1 LSQEDEN
8 EKEVE
13 FFLDEESPD
22 ELTDQEV
29 AAGRAIMMSLIHTLQ
44 LEQSKANLYFMLIP
58 LAFSVGL
65 LLGYYISF
73 INL

>member
-1 LSQEDEN
+1 MSQEDEN

-29 AAGRAIMMSLIHTLQ
+29 ASGRAIMMSLIHTLQ

>member
-1 LSQEDEN
+1 MSQEDE
-8 EKEVE
+8 EKVVE
-13 FFLDEESPD
+13 LPEEFAGLDLYTKSEYE
-22 ELTDQEV
+22 
-29 AAGRAIMMSLIHTLQ
+29 AGRALIMGLIHSLQ
-44 LEQSKANLYFMLIP
+44 IEQSKAQLYFMFIP

>member
-29 AAGRAIMMSLIHTLQ
+29 AAVRAIMMSLIHTLQ

-58 LAFSVGL
+58 LTFSVGL

>member
-1 LSQEDEN
+1 LSQEDE
-8 EKEVE
+8 EKVVE
-13 FFLDEESPD
+13 LPEEFAGLDLYTKSEYE
-22 ELTDQEV
+22 
-29 AAGRAIMMSLIHTLQ
+29 AGRALIMGLIHSLQ
-44 LEQSKANLYFMLIP
+44 IEQSKAQLYFMLIP